1 MIFRVPAHQV
11 SDKQKKLMRDIL
23 LENIICFET
32 MDNIKYRMK
41 RLFFDLENYKKSKK
55 NQCLDNSPNAG
66 AATTAATSDSPVAT
80 TNSAATQDPI
90 TTTNPAISIT
100 TSDANPSPTSTT
112 QTLAPTTTAPQTT
125 KTAGKTSLKL

>member
-1 MIFRVPAHQV
+1 MVFRVPAHQV

-55 NQCLDNSPNAG
+55 
-66 AATTAATSDSPVAT
+66 
-80 TNSAATQDPI
+80 TN
-90 TTTNPAISIT
+90 
-100 TSDANPSPTSTT
+100 
-112 QTLAPTTTAPQTT
+112 
-125 KTAGKTSLKL
+125 GKYGMRNCYYFVLTYVCGL